1 MMCAL
6 IFLEECMGLIR
17 FSELMSYRRWRT
29 TKQKALSLI
38 FAFLNPFFFSN
49 SLSQIALKHFP
60 PP

>member
-38 FAFLNPFFFSN
+38 FAFLNPFFFQIPLARLPSN
-49 SLSQIALKHFP
+49 IFP
-60 PP
+60 P